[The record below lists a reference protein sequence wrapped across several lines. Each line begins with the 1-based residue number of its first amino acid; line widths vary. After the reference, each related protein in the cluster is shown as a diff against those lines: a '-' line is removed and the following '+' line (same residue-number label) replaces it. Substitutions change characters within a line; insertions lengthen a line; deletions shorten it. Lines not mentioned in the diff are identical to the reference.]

1 MPPDKKTSLK
11 FGMEYVWRRGSTL
24 LLKFDSFA
32 FAYIDGA
39 QSKTNNVINFNFA
52 IGYWLPA
59 KMENCIVV
67 LLM

>member
-11 FGMEYVWRRGSTL
+11 FGMEYAWRRDSIL
-24 LLKFDSFA
+24 LLKFVSFA
-32 FAYIDGA
+32 FACIDGA
-39 QSKTNNVINFNFA
+39 QSKINNVIIFNFA

-67 LLM
+67 FLM